1 MVKKASKR
9 TMNIIRN
16 IEIKDIKTIVLV
28 SLVILFTSAQ
38 LILIPLVSGGY
49 SSIYF
54 TLLMV
59 CTQFTI
65 ISFVIMLI
73 ANRGA
78 RLPKDKTSV
87 LLCGIFGSLMTILY
101 AYSADP
107 RRTQPVMQTML
118 SGLRIIPSVLFTKII
133 LKKSNKYDLRFIIP
147 SIVLLLGSIGLTFIP
162 QREGFNIMSAL
173 WISMF
178 MLSTVFAALY
188 SIFQERYIVITKD
201 SSNANETVLIF
212 WTRLIQNIIV
222 GSSYWCEYVI
232 GHEHDPVEAF
242 RESIHQFLDNSF
254 DTTILE
260 LGILVYLLAYI
271 ASTYLNAISTNYSMI
286 SSAGAEP
293 IVILF
298 FTVFGKLN
306 TGVHFPWY
314 ISLACVI
321 LSLGSVYLWI
331 KGESK
336 SDQTKD
342 HITETTGLNP
352 NNGSARDSQ
361 KASQRASQRA
371 SQTPTYTYSA
381 VTNYGSSQKYNY
393 GSSNYAYGSL
403 EYIGSNNT
411 GNNTGTN
418 TGSNTGSS
426 SSTE

>member
-1 MVKKASKR
+1 MAISNPFSKFGV
-9 TMNIIRN
+9 
-16 IEIKDIKTIVLV
+16 KDIKTIVLV

-65 ISFVIMLI
+65 ISFVIMI
-73 ANRGA
+73 ISNKGV
-78 RLPKDKTSV
+78 RLPKDKISV

-107 RRTQPVMQTML
+107 RRTQPVMQTVL
-118 SGLRIIPSVLFTKII
+118 SGLRIIPSVIFTKII
-133 LKKSNKYDLRFIIP
+133 LKKSNKYDLRFIVP
-147 SIVLLLGSIGLTFIP
+147 SIVLLLASIGLTFIP
-162 QREGFNIMSAL
+162 QRANFNVMSAV

-178 MLSTVFAALY
+178 MLSIVFAALY
-188 SIFQERYIVITKD
+188 SIFQEKYIVNTGD

-232 GHEHDPVEAF
+232 GHEHDPAEAF

-260 LGILVYLLAYI
+260 LGILVYLMAYV

-336 SDQTKD
+336 SNQTED
-342 HITETTGLNP
+342 RITETTGLNP
-352 NNGSARDSQ
+352 NG
-361 KASQRASQRA
+361 SQRASQRA
-371 SQTPTYTYSA
+371 SQRTSQTPAYTYSA
-381 VTNYGSSQKYNY
+381 ITNYGSSQNYNY
-393 GSSNYAYGSL
+393 GSSNYNNYGSL
-403 EYIGSNNT
+403 EYVGSNNT
-411 GNNTGTN
+411 GNNISTN
-418 TGSNTGSS
+418 TDTNTDSS
-426 SSTE
+426 SSSE